1 MLDARQQKA
10 ECFKHIKGSDF
21 HSKTLYLVNNERRL
35 KHESIF
41 FFFNVIYKQLAL
53 VAGGGTPAQL
63 E

>member
-1 MLDARQQKA
+1 MLDARQQKV
-10 ECFKHIKGSDF
+10 ECFKDVKESAF

-41 FFFNVIYKQLAL
+41 LNAIYKQLAL
-53 VAGGGTPAQL
+53 VTGGGTPAQL